1 MMKFKAK
8 LNAKL
13 RERPEMKEQIEKELR
28 DISDWVSLSPTLRIK
43 KRSDGKSGSE
53 SSPSS
58 SSSDSSHKL
67 KGPGF
72 GVSGG
77 VSMPKVDVKLG
88 GGFSGD
94 VSAKGA
100 HGISG
105 PSISGGISGPSVSG
119 GATLSTSTSIG
130 SMFGGEAVLRE
141 GTMKKQGGRRNR
153 NNWSS
158 RVFRLFPTCLRYYKD
173 AKAAKPKGVI
183 MLAEATASTSDR
195 KPFSFFVASPVK
207 VINIWPASKEER
219 DEWMVAIKN
228 VVRKPFEGV
237 DLNASLKADMAPPRQ
252 EAHNDV
258 KLGLGINISAK
269 AGLSDSSSS
278 SSEGEKK

>member
-1 MMKFKAK
+1 MSNWEYPFEIPP
-8 LNAKL
+8 
-13 RERPEMKEQIEKELR
+13 R
-28 DISDWVSLSPTLRIK
+28 T
-43 KRSDGKSGSE
+43 
-53 SSPSS
+53 
-58 SSSDSSHKL
+58 
-67 KGPGF
+67 PGTYLDF
-72 GVSGG
+72 
-77 VSMPKVDVKLG
+77 LH

-173 AKAAKPKGVI
+173 AKVGGLEGEKDKILTCALKAAKPKGVI
-183 MLAEATASTSDR
+183 MLAEATESTSDR

-237 DLNASLKADMAPPRQ
+237 DINRFISFTILNA
-252 EAHNDV
+252 
-258 KLGLGINISAK
+258 I
-269 AGLSDSSSS
+269 
-278 SSEGEKK
+278 